1 MEKKLEAS
9 SEIFQRVLK
18 ISPNDLTARRYLA
31 ANLWQLQRFVDAK
44 KHLAIILK
52 AKPEDAE
59 ARLLMGM
66 VAENM
71 KDYATAARMLASVPQ
86 QVRQR
91 PESLA
96 ALARSYYHLGQ
107 KENARTTLTQLSG
120 PQAVF
125 LGAQIADERQ
135 DYGTAEKLL
144 GSIKSTFPDQDR
156 LAYTLAL
163 VHYHAHRLQDSQR
176 ILQELIESGHKT
188 APVLNLLGWC
198 YQKQNQPREAVKAL
212 EESIALAPNE
222 PVNYFDLG
230 KILLA
235 QRSLPSALD
244 VAKRAT
250 AAFPE
255 SAAAL
260 EFRGSVEGRMGQ
272 FTDAIRSY
280 SQAAEIDSTSAD
292 GILGLA
298 EAQSSAGMLKDA
310 RSNFEAGIRRFPK
323 DARFKLQYAVMLL
336 RQAETGDAPA
346 ETRAEQLLRSA
357 LAQDQSLPDARY
369 QLGNLALK
377 KGRLAEAQQQ
387 LELAAKLDPDS
398 AATHFALSR
407 VYRRLGRKAGA
418 ARQME
423 LYEKFKTAEDSPPSH
438 ADPNP

>member
-1 MEKKLEAS
+1 MTVPSKDIKALRRWLLVAAISFLLVTPLDLAVSQHPDAEAHAERGLRLARAGRLEDAETELRMAAEQAPANAQILASLGTVLAMEKKLEAS

-144 GSIKSTFPDQDR
+144 GSIQSTFPD
-156 LAYTLAL
+156 
-163 VHYHAHRLQDSQR
+163 
-176 ILQELIESGHKT
+176 
-188 APVLNLLGWC
+188 P
-198 YQKQNQPREAVKAL
+198 
-212 EESIALAPNE
+212 
-222 PVNYFDLG
+222 
-230 KILLA
+230 
-235 QRSLPSALD
+235 
-244 VAKRAT
+244 
-250 AAFPE
+250 
-255 SAAAL
+255 
-260 EFRGSVEGRMGQ
+260 
-272 FTDAIRSY
+272 
-280 SQAAEIDSTSAD
+280 
-292 GILGLA
+292 
-298 EAQSSAGMLKDA
+298 
-310 RSNFEAGIRRFPK
+310 
-323 DARFKLQYAVMLL
+323 
-336 RQAETGDAPA
+336 
-346 ETRAEQLLRSA
+346 
-357 LAQDQSLPDARY
+357 
-369 QLGNLALK
+369 
-377 KGRLAEAQQQ
+377 
-387 LELAAKLDPDS
+387 
-398 AATHFALSR
+398 
-407 VYRRLGRKAGA
+407 
-418 ARQME
+418 
-423 LYEKFKTAEDSPPSH
+423 
-438 ADPNP
+438 